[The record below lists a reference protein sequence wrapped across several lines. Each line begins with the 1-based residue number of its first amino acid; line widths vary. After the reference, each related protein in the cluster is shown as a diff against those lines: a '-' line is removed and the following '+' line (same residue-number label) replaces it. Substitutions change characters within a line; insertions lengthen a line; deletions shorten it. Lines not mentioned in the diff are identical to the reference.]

1 MKKSR
6 RVFLRRSGVALGGAV
21 LTSSMKSLG
30 FMSAFA
36 QSDKQGE
43 GGTKPGAA
51 APDYKALVCIFM
63 FGGNDCNNMVIPYD
77 GYANYA
83 LRRGVLAIPQG
94 SLLQISPP
102 SQAGV
107 KYALHP
113 SLSPEVAVP
122 AQMKGL
128 LELWNGTGAPGTSKV
143 AVVPN
148 VGTLI
153 QPLTRTQYLG
163 GSPAPENLL
172 SHEDQADQL
181 QSAVVANTTLIPL
194 TGWGGRMA
202 DQTGMLNGTAT
213 FPMIVSMGG
222 TAVFGTSDNSRMLV
236 PGSGLSGFTNP
247 IANDPRYQAMQNILT
262 LDRASGVINA
272 ASDTMQRAIQ
282 HTDLLNQALND
293 NTSVTTVFPNTGL
306 GNQLKKVAR
315 VIAKR
320 STLFNMQRQV
330 FFCALGGFDTHED
343 QLTPQAGLFSQ
354 LSQAMRA
361 FYDSTVTLGVA
372 NSVTTFTLSD
382 FGRTLIPTGSGS
394 DHGWGGHQFVMGGS
408 VLGGDFYGPF
418 PTLTPG
424 GADDMG
430 NQGRW
435 IPKTSLDQYGWT
447 LAKWFGLDPAVKGTV
462 FPNLVNFTTQELGFI

>member
-21 LTSSMKSLG
+21 LTSSMRSLG
-30 FMSAFA
+30 LLSALA

-43 GGTKPGAA
+43 GGGAKPGTV
-51 APDYKALVCIFM
+51 APDYKALVCIFL

-77 GYANYA
+77 GYANYS
-83 LRRGVLAIPQG
+83 LTRGVLAIPQS

-102 SQAGV
+102 SQSGV
-107 KYALHP
+107 KYGLHP
-113 SLSPEVAVP
+113 NLSPEVATP
-122 AQMKGL
+122 TQMAGL
-128 LELWNGTGAPGTSKV
+128 LPLWASGKL
-143 AVVPN
+143 AVLPN

-153 QPLTRTQYLG
+153 QPLTRAQYQS
-163 GSPAPENLL
+163 GSPSPENLF
-172 SHEDQADQL
+172 SHEDQADQH
-181 QSAVVANTTLIPL
+181 QSAITANTTLIPL

-202 DQTGMLNGTAT
+202 EKTGMLNGTAT

-222 TAVFGTSDNSRMLV
+222 TAVFGTSDTTRMLV
-236 PGSGLSGFTNP
+236 PSSGLSGFTNP

-262 LDRASGVINA
+262 LDRQSKVIDA

-293 NTSVTTVFPNTGL
+293 STSVTTVFPSTGL
-306 GNQLKKVAR
+306 GGQLKKVAR

-343 QLTPQAGLFSQ
+343 QLTPQGNLFAQ
-354 LSQAMRA
+354 LSQAMKA
-361 FYDSTVTLGVA
+361 FYESTVTLGVA
-372 NSVTTFTLSD
+372 NSVTTFTMSD

-394 DHGWGGHQFVMGGS
+394 DHGWGGHQFVMGGA
-408 VLGGDFYGPF
+408 VHGGDFYGAF
-418 PTLTPG
+418 PLLTPG
-424 GADDMG
+424 GADDSG

-435 IPKTSLDQYGWT
+435 IPKTALDQYGWT
-447 LAKWFGLDPAVKGTV
+447 LAKWFGLDPLDKGTV
-462 FPNLVNFTTQELGFI
+462 FPNIANFSPQELAFL